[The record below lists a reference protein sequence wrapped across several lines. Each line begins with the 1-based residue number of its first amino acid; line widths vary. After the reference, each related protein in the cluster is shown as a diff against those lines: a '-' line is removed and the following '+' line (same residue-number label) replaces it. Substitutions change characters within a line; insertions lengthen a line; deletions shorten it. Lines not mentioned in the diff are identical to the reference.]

1 MIEIVD
7 DGEGMSEYT
16 LSCAISIAFTKKDF
30 TTGKHY
36 GMGVTTAVPRLAKN
50 ALCFSYDPKA
60 QHYTAAFLSTAL
72 SQTIGSDELKLPQC
86 TWSHLMPGA
95 IMQQKVSRFAPF
107 SQLQRQS
114 SLSVS

>member
-50 ALCFSYDPKA
+50 ALCFSYDPKGPTLYGRLLVDGVEPNHWIGRA
-60 QHYTAAFLSTAL
+60 QAAAVHLVP
-72 SQTIGSDELKLPQC
+72 SDARRHHAAK
-86 TWSHLMPGA
+86 G
-95 IMQQKVSRFAPF
+95 
-107 SQLQRQS
+107 
-114 SLSVS
+114 